1 MKKIILF
8 LLSLCIVF
16 ITQAQILNTEQKAI
30 KNTFISFLKF
40 YEKNQ
45 RTFNSFELY
54 SGTGKEQAPP
64 YKINWKEA
72 EKYFAYLRKSV
83 PYVGEA
89 YINTER
95 SNFKYYDS
103 CYKASHEEEMPVGFD
118 YDRWGGG
125 QEEVKYMVQYYTNP
139 KNKYEVKITGNKAI
153 LRIGWVDDQ
162 LTSWAFVPFVKEKG
176 KWKMADNISPEDE
189 ESK

>member
-1 MKKIILF
+1 MKKTILF
-8 LLSLCIVF
+8 CSIF
-16 ITQAQILNTEQKAI
+16 FATTITQAQTLNTEQKTI
-30 KNTFISFLKF
+30 KNTFINFLKF

-45 RTFNSFELY
+45 RVFNSFELY

-64 YKINWKEA
+64 YKINWKEV
-72 EKYFAYLRKSV
+72 ERYFTYLRKSV
-83 PYVGEA
+83 PYVGEF
-89 YINTER
+89 YISTER
-95 SNFKYYDS
+95 INFKYYDS
-103 CYKASHEEEMPVGFD
+103 CYKADPTEEMPVGFD

-125 QEEVKYMVQYYTNP
+125 QEEVKYMVQYYTSP

-176 KWKMADNISPEDE
+176 KWKMADNISPEE
-189 ESK
+189 